1 MIAVLSIFLVC
12 SGGGVAAHALSDME
26 TGHQWHSRPTDV
38 AVLAVSSVVFVVGM
52 LLY

>member
-1 MIAVLSIFLVC
+1 VTAVLSIFLVC

-26 TGHQWHSRPTDV
+26 TGHQWHSLPTDV
-38 AVLAVSSVVFVVGM
+38 AVLVLSSLVFLAGM

>member
-1 MIAVLSIFLVC
+1 VIAVLSIFLVC

-38 AVLAVSSVVFVVGM
+38 AVLVLSTLVFAVGM
-52 LLY
+52 LLF